1 MGDDGWIKW
10 ALGGIMTVGGTACGW
25 ILMRINRVEDC
36 CINSKVSKDAFSE
49 FKDAN
54 NRQHDRTYAAIN
66 DLKNSIKGE

>member
-1 MGDDGWIKW
+1 MVPIMGDDGWVKW

-25 ILMRINRVEDC
+25 ILKRINRVED
-36 CINSKVSKDAFSE
+36 SKVSKDAFDE

-66 DLKNSIKGE
+66 DLKDTIREK